1 MSHVITGLPAATGS
15 ALAPAFI
22 LCTERQSVDRTPG
35 CAVEER
41 TLLTSSIQTA
51 IDQLR
56 ALADKVR
63 VEVGEE
69 EATIFEAH
77 AMFAG
82 DPALIDLAGAEIDSG
97 VRADVAVAHAF
108 DQFKAMLEATGDEYM
123 MARAA
128 DMDDVSGRVQA
139 IINGEDLTV
148 HLPSVPSVIIAEELT
163 PSQTATLPKELMAAL
178 VTERG
183 SATSHA
189 AILARA
195 AEIPAVVGAEGLMSL
210 VHDGMMIGVNGATGA
225 LVIDPDEHEAEE
237 IALRIER
244 EARRRVTLAELVNEP
259 GQTKDGQR
267 VELAANIGGLDH
279 LEPAIAHG
287 AEGSGLVRSEL
298 VFQDRATAPS
308 AEEQADFYGKALAAF
323 PGHRV
328 VIRTMDVGADKPL
341 PFVNQEEEENPAL
354 GLRGL
359 RLSLQRP
366 DLFDAQLRGLL
377 MAHRDNADGGRL
389 AIMFPMVSVVSE
401 FKAAKARTLE
411 LAEEMGIN
419 TTDLQIGMMIEV
431 PVAALLADQLAQY
444 ADFFSIGTNDLV
456 QYLFAADRLDSRL
469 AKLAQ
474 YLNPAVIRL
483 INQVVKGANRHGA
496 WVGICGESASDP
508 VMAVIAAGLGVRELS
523 MTPTAIGEVKDTLR
537 HLTMVQCNAAAEL
550 AMTCMT
556 SQEVRERVSE
566 IISEARGRLGYE

>member
-1 MSHVITGLPAATGS
+1 MSHVITGLPAANGS

-22 LCTERQSVDRTPG
+22 LRTEHAVADRTPG
-35 CAVEER
+35 CPEDEI
-41 TLLTSSIQTA
+41 LLLDSSIATA
-51 IDQLR
+51 ISQLQGI
-56 ALADKVR
+56 ADKVR
-63 VEVGEE
+63 KEVGDD
-69 EATIFEAH
+69 EAAIFEAH
-77 AMFAG
+77 VMFAG
-82 DPALIDLAGAEIDSG
+82 DPALAEMAKNDIALGKRADLAIKQ
-97 VRADVAVAHAF
+97 AF
-108 DQFKAMLEATGDEYM
+108 TTFKEMLVSTGDEYM

-128 DMDDVSGRVQA
+128 DMDDVSARVQA
-139 IINGEDLTV
+139 IINGVDLTLDV
-148 HLPSVPSVIIAEELT
+148 PTEPSVIIAEELT
-163 PSQTATLPKELMAAL
+163 PSQTATLPRDVMAAL
-178 VTERG
+178 VTEKG

-195 AEIPAVVGAEGLMSL
+195 AEIPAIVGAEGILAA
-210 VHDGMMIGVNGATGA
+210 VKPGDVVGVNGATGA
-225 LVIDPDEHEAEE
+225 IVVSPDEHEAEE
-237 IALRIER
+237 IELRIER
-244 EARRRVTLAELVNEP
+244 EARRKESLAELVNTP

-279 LEPAIAHG
+279 LEPAVAHG
-287 AEGSGLVRSEL
+287 AEGSGLMRSKL
-298 VFQDRATAPS
+298 VFQDRQEAPT
-308 AEEQADFYGKALAAF
+308 AEEQAAFYSKALAAF

-354 GLRGL
+354 GLRGV
-359 RLSLQRP
+359 RLSLDRP

-377 MAHRDNADGGRL
+377 MAYRDTTEGGRL

-401 FKAAKARTLE
+401 FRAAKDRTLE
-411 LAEEMGIN
+411 IAEELGVD
-419 TTDLQIGMMIEV
+419 TTHLEIGMMIEV
-431 PVAALLADQLAQY
+431 PVAALLADQLAEY

-456 QYLFAADRLDSRL
+456 QYLFAVDRLDSRL

-483 INQVVKGANRHGA
+483 INQVVKGANKHGS

-537 HLTMVQCNAAAEL
+537 HLTMNQCNNAAEL
-550 AMTCMT
+550 AMTCKT
-556 SQEVRERVSE
+556 SQEVRERVLE
-566 IISEARGRLGYE
+566 IISEARGRLG

>member
-1 MSHVITGLPAATGS
+1 MSHLITGLPAATGS

-22 LCTERQSVDRTPG
+22 LRSNVAVADRTPG
-35 CAVEER
+35 TPEEETER
-41 TLLTSSIQTA
+41 LDQSIATA
-51 IDQLR
+51 IEQLQ
-56 ALADKVR
+56 AIAAKVR
-63 VEVGEE
+63 SEVGEE
-69 EATIFEAH
+69 EAGIFDAH

-82 DPALIDLAGAEIDSG
+82 DPALADMAKADIANGT
-97 VRADVAVAHAF
+97 RADVAVATAF
-108 DQFKAMLEATGDEYM
+108 STFKEMLASTGDEYM

-128 DMDDVSGRVQA
+128 DMDDVSQRVQA
-139 IINGEDLTV
+139 IINGVDTTLAV
-148 HLPSVPSVIIAEELT
+148 PSEPSVIIAEELT
-163 PSQTATLPKELMAAL
+163 PSQTATLPKDLMAAL
-178 VTERG
+178 VTEKG

-195 AEIPAVVGAEGLMSL
+195 AEIPAVVGAEGLLSMVETGTL
-210 VHDGMMIGVNGATGA
+210 VGVNGATGNI
-225 LVIDPDEHEAEE
+225 VVDPDEHEAEE
-237 IALRIER
+237 IELRIQR
-244 EARRRVTLAELVNEP
+244 ETRRKESLAELVNTP

-267 VELAANIGGLDH
+267 VELAANIGGLEH
-279 LEPAIAHG
+279 LEPAIANG

-298 VFQDRATAPS
+298 VFQDRTEAPS
-308 AEEQADFYGKALAAF
+308 AEAQAEFYSKALAAF
-323 PGHRV
+323 PGNRV

-341 PFVNQEEEENPAL
+341 AFVNQEKEENPAL
-354 GLRGL
+354 GVRGL

-377 MAHRDNADGGRL
+377 MAYRDTTDGGHL

-401 FKAAKARTLE
+401 FKTAKARTLE
-411 LAEEMGIN
+411 IARELGVD
-419 TTDLQIGMMIEV
+419 TTNLEIGMMVEV
-431 PVAALLADQLAQY
+431 PVAALLADQLAEY

-469 AKLAQ
+469 ATLAQ

-483 INQVVKGANRHGA
+483 INQVVKGANRQGA

-537 HLTMVQCNAAAEL
+537 NLTMNQCNNAAEL
-550 AMTCMT
+550 AMNCKT
-556 SQEVRERVSE
+556 SQEVRERVME
-566 IISEARGRLGYE
+566 IISEARGRLG